1 MFYSSSSSS
10 SSSYARE
17 WAEALINSYPTE
29 EQFAE
34 IIGENYFNHFT
45 ELSHE
50 QPAVA
55 AASQVTPENVKTD
68 ETKRIFSSYYYH

>member
-17 WAEALINSYPTE
+17 WADALINSYPND
-29 EQFAE
+29 EQLAE
-34 IIGENYFNHFT
+34 IIAENYFNHFT

-50 QPAVA
+50 QPAA
-55 AASQVTPENVKTD
+55 AAQVTPENVKTNG
-68 ETKRIFSSYYYH
+68 TKRIFSSYYYH

>member
-34 IIGENYFNHFT
+34 IIAENYFNHFT

-50 QPAVA
+50 QPAA
-55 AASQVTPENVKTD
+55 AAQVTPENVKTNG
-68 ETKRIFSSYYYH
+68 TKRIFSSYYYH

>member
-17 WAEALINSYPTE
+17 WADALINSYPNE
-29 EQFAE
+29 EQLAE
-34 IIGENYFNHFT
+34 IIAENYFNHFT

-50 QPAVA
+50 QPAA
-55 AASQVTPENVKTD
+55 AAQVTPENVKTNG
-68 ETKRIFSSYYYH
+68 TKRIFSSYYYH

>member
-17 WAEALINSYPTE
+17 WADALINSYPNE
-29 EQFAE
+29 EQLAE
-34 IIGENYFNHFT
+34 IIAENYFNHFT

-50 QPAVA
+50 QPAA
-55 AASQVTPENVKTD
+55 AAQVTPENVKTNR
-68 ETKRIFSSYYYH
+68 TKRIFSPYYYH